1 MTELEKKK
9 LFESEKFE
17 AEYTYTGSDLG
28 AVYTK
33 ESTTFKVWSPTADKV
48 MLKLY
53 LTGSDEEKTASD
65 VKIADKFENAAEL
78 EMDKAENGVWQ
89 ISVEGNL
96 EGIYYT
102 YLVTSDGETRETYD
116 IYAKSSGVNGE
127 RSMVIDMD
135 SNCPDGWDKDCK
147 PEDIENHPVIY
158 ELHVR
163 DFSGHPDS
171 VVRPE
176 WKEKYLAFTEPE
188 GGLEYIKS
196 LGVTYVHLLP
206 VHDMGSIDEAHP
218 EKKQYNWGYD
228 PINYNVPE
236 GSYSTNPFDGHV
248 RVMEFREMVK
258 AFHKAGLGV
267 IVDVVYNHTYSKDFG
282 FEKTVPGYYYRL
294 HEDGTNSDGSAC
306 GNDTASE
313 RVMYRKY
320 MIESVLHWAKD
331 YHIDGF
337 RFDLMGLHDVKTMN
351 MIRESLDAIPGGKDI
366 IMYGEPWSA
375 AETAFKESAVPAN
388 MDNVH
393 ELDEKIAVFCDKTRN
408 AIKGSVFYDD
418 RRGYA
423 SGVEEAE
430 DDEIK
435 LMIQCGVCA
444 FSKEGYMHD
453 TFRPKSPSQIIN
465 YNSAHD
471 DLTLWDKF
479 LISTKEDIDYDEKY
493 EDTLQM
499 NKLAAG
505 IIMTTMGTPFMQAG
519 EEFARTKYGE
529 HNSFISPI
537 ELNWL
542 DWKREKAF
550 EELVDYYKFMIG
562 LRRYLPVVEVR
573 NKKATENV
581 SFIDREDS
589 VIGFTLEATAEDK
602 KLSDKKWSRAVV
614 VYNPYEEEKEFKLP
628 EGKWKLISDGH
639 DVMDYTGKDNV
650 SGDSILLKTRSVTVL
665 AECK

>member
-1 MTELEKKK
+1 
-9 LFESEKFE
+9 
-17 AEYTYTGSDLG
+17 
-28 AVYTK
+28 
-33 ESTTFKVWSPTADKV
+33 
-48 MLKLY
+48 
-53 LTGSDEEKTASD
+53 
-65 VKIADKFENAAEL
+65 
-78 EMDKAENGVWQ
+78 
-89 ISVEGNL
+89 
-96 EGIYYT
+96 
-102 YLVTSDGETRETYD
+102 
-116 IYAKSSGVNGE
+116 
-127 RSMVIDMD
+127 
-135 SNCPDGWDKDCK
+135 
-147 PEDIENHPVIY
+147 
-158 ELHVR
+158 
-163 DFSGHPDS
+163 
-171 VVRPE
+171 
-176 WKEKYLAFTEPE
+176 
-188 GGLEYIKS
+188 
-196 LGVTYVHLLP
+196 
-206 VHDMGSIDEAHP
+206 
-218 EKKQYNWGYD
+218 
-228 PINYNVPE
+228 
-236 GSYSTNPFDGHV
+236 
-248 RVMEFREMVK
+248 
-258 AFHKAGLGV
+258 
-267 IVDVVYNHTYSKDFG
+267 
-282 FEKTVPGYYYRL
+282 
-294 HEDGTNSDGSAC
+294 
-306 GNDTASE
+306 
-313 RVMYRKY
+313 
-320 MIESVLHWAKD
+320 
-331 YHIDGF
+331 
-337 RFDLMGLHDVKTMN
+337 MN

-602 KLSDKKWSRAVV
+602 KLSDKKWKRAAVF
-614 VYNPYEEEKEFKLP
+614 YNPYEEEKEIELP
-628 EGKWKLISDGH
+628 EGNWKIISDGH
-639 DVMDYTGKDNV
+639 DIMDYTGKDNV